1 MNRYDITILYVEDE
15 TNVREMLTRFLQRF
29 CRELYVAKD
38 GQEGL
43 ELYKEHHPDIVISDI
58 RMPRM
63 NGLEMVKAIKAIEHT
78 QLVLLLSA
86 HSDSEFLYQAINLGV
101 DGYILKPI
109 DLEIVREKIGEF
121 HTRIEDRKAAQKLK
135 ESEEKFRTLTQ
146 ISLTGIFIYQE
157 QFIYVNPAFCDI
169 TGYTEEE
176 LLTMAPWEIVT
187 PKYQEQIKEIA
198 QKRIQGEFLKSTNMQ
213 LEVERKDGS
222 ARVIKVSVATMAYK
236 SRFMATGNMM
246 DITEH
251 IELEEELKRLATKDA
266 LTGIYNRYKTTLI
279 IEDQIKRENRYNEI
293 FSLLMFDIDHFKK
306 VNDTYGHDIG
316 DYVLQELCH
325 VVSNNIRDTD
335 KFGRWGGEEFMLIAP
350 HTNKKEAIE
359 LAEKIR
365 KSIEEHPFKQVQQI
379 TISVGVTEY
388 KREEEF
394 ATFTKRVDDAL
405 YQAKTNGRNQV
416 VFL

>member
-63 NGLEMVKAIKAIEHT
+63 NGLEMVKAIKTIEHT

-121 HTRIEDRKAAQKLK
+121 HTRIENKKAAQKLK

-187 PKYQEQIKEIA
+187 PKYKEKIKEIA

-222 ARVIKVSVATMAYK
+222 VRAIKVSVATMAYK

-251 IELEEELKRLATKDA
+251 IELEEKLKRLATKDA